1 MLLRRDVGSIV
12 RWSGVDQTSDR
23 GPKTYDAAGGTDP
36 GDVRDG
42 CLVMTGGLAVIGDCE
57 IPLKSGTGLVSSNGS
72 TSGLVGRISA
82 DPNSLR
88 GGTSYTFMHR
98 LYNTV
103 IKRTSQSTM

>member
-1 MLLRRDVGSIV
+1 MTFVEFRGLSCAGLVLTKLLAE
-12 RWSGVDQTSDR
+12 
-23 GPKTYDAAGGTDP
+23 GPKTCGAAGGTDP
-36 GDVRDG
+36 DCERA
-42 CLVMTGGLAVIGDCE
+42 MTDGLAVIGDCD
-57 IPLKSGTGLVSSNGS
+57 IRLKSGMSLVSSNGS